1 MEDEG
6 WESIY
11 SLSMDSPA
19 TTYTHRRDA
28 FAAVEQRLAEI
39 SFRFSL
45 LRAGLF
51 LAFFVCLVVILLQRG
66 HVEWGWWAGA
76 AFWLLAFVWVL
87 PYHDRVIQRQ
97 RREGELRRIN
107 AEGLLRLA
115 RDWMGLPVPSLPEP
129 DDADRPMARDL
140 NLFGRASVAQLLGTV
155 HSPPGKTTLADWLLH
170 PAPPEEIVRRQ
181 EMVAELAPEIDL
193 RQRLQVSV
201 RPMDQAPADVEP
213 FLRWAEGEPWLLR
226 RPGLIW
232 LFRLLAVLTPVAALV
247 GWFTSVPM
255 APFLLLATVNLSLGY
270 LLAKRTFERF
280 DEIEAREGDFQRYAE
295 ALEIVATS
303 SGAAGE
309 LDHRGRPAHAWMA
322 LLHHRVGLAE
332 VRHSSYLHMILQSL
346 VLWDFHALLQLEKGQ
361 RDAGPQARQWLAA
374 LGRFETLAA
383 LATLRFGHPQCCFPK
398 AEATAARLRAAAPA
412 ALAARRLQPPGWR
425 CPKGAATAGRL
436 PAEGVGPP
444 LSADGKRVV
453 NDVELGPPGT
463 FLLVTGS
470 NMSGKSTLLRSIGVN
485 AVLAQAGGPV
495 CATALRMPPVTLA
508 TSILVEDS
516 LADGVSFFMAELQRI
531 QKVVAAAD
539 RAHGEGRVL
548 LYLLDEVL
556 RGTNSFER
564 QVAVRRVVL
573 HLLRHGA
580 IGAVSTHDLQLA
592 EVPEL
597 QKPVI
602 PVHFRETV
610 HPGGDPPM
618 TFDYKMRPGVAT
630 TVNALKLMELVGLPA
645 ES

>member
-1 MEDEG
+1 MPTPPV
-6 WESIY
+6 I
-11 SLSMDSPA
+11 PA
-19 TTYTHRRDA
+19 DVYTHRSDA
-28 FAAVEQRLAEI
+28 FATEEARLARI

-66 HVEWGWWAGA
+66 RVEWGWWAGA
-76 AFWLLAFVWVL
+76 VFWLVAFVWVL

-107 AEGLLRLA
+107 EEGLLRLA

-129 DDADRPMARDL
+129 HDADRPMARDL

-181 EMVAELAPEIDL
+181 ETVAGLVSEIDL

-232 LFRLLAVLTPVAALV
+232 LFRLLAVLTPIALLV
-247 GWFTSVPM
+247 GGFTPAPM

-295 ALEIVATS
+295 ALEIVATRPGS
-303 SGAAGE
+303 AGE
-309 LDHRGRPAHAWMA
+309 LIYRDRPTHAWMA
-322 LLHHRVGLAE
+322 LLHHRVGLSE
-332 VRHSSYLHMILQSL
+332 VRHSAYLHSILQSL
-346 VLWDFHALLQLEKGQ
+346 FLWDFHALLQLEKWQ

-383 LATLRFGHPQCCFPK
+383 LATLQFEQPEWCFPK
-398 AEATAARLRAAAPA
+398 VEATADR
-412 ALAARRLQPPGWR
+412 LAA
-425 CPKGAATAGRL
+425 
-436 PAEGVGPP
+436 EGLGHP
-444 LSADGKRVV
+444 LIADGKRVV
-453 NDVELGPPGT
+453 NDVEVGPPDT

-495 CATALRMPPVTLA
+495 CAAALRMPPVTLA

-597 QKPVI
+597 QKPVV

-618 TFDYKMRPGVAT
+618 TFDYQMRPGVAT

>member
-1 MEDEG
+1 MPT
-6 WESIY
+6 
-11 SLSMDSPA
+11 SPA
-19 TTYTHRRDA
+19 VPASLYTHRRDA
-28 FAAVEQRLAEI
+28 FAAEERRLAGV

-51 LAFFVCLVVILLQRG
+51 LAFVVCLGVILVQRG
-66 HVEWGWWAGA
+66 HSGWGWWIGGL
-76 AFWLLAFVWVL
+76 FWLAAFVWVL

-107 AEGLLRLA
+107 EEGLLRLA
-115 RDWMGLPVPSLPEP
+115 RDWMRLPVPSLPEP
-129 DDADRPMARDL
+129 DDSERPMARDL

-155 HSPPGKTTLADWLLH
+155 HSPPGKTALADWLLH
-170 PAPPEEIVRRQ
+170 PASSEEIVRRQ
-181 EMVAELAPEIDL
+181 AAAAELAPEIDL

-213 FLRWAEGEPWLLR
+213 FLRWAEGGPWLLR

-232 LFRLLAVLTPVAALV
+232 LFRFLAVLTPVAGLA
-247 GWFTSVPM
+247 GWLTPLPM
-255 APFLLLATVNLSLGY
+255 APFLLLATLNLSLGY
-270 LLAKRTFERF
+270 LLARRTFERF

-295 ALEIVATS
+295 ALEIM
-303 SGAAGE
+303 AARPGSD
-309 LDHRGRPAHAWMA
+309 LTYRDRPAHTWMG

-332 VRHSSYLHMILQSL
+332 VRHSSYLHTILQSL
-346 VLWDFHALLQLEKGQ
+346 FLWDFHALLLLEKWQ
-361 RDAGPQARQWLAA
+361 RDAGPQARRWLAA
-374 LGRFETLAA
+374 LGRFEALAA
-383 LATLRFGHPQCCFPK
+383 LATLKFEQPEWCFPRVEETADRLAAEGLGHP
-398 AEATAARLRAAAPA
+398 LI
-412 ALAARRLQPPGWR
+412 
-425 CPKGAATAGRL
+425 
-436 PAEGVGPP
+436 
-444 LSADGKRVV
+444 ADGHRVV
-453 NDVELGPPGT
+453 NDVEVGPAGT

-495 CATALRMPPVTLA
+495 CAAALRMPPVALA

-597 QKPVI
+597 QGPVV

-610 HPGGDPPM
+610 HSGGDPPM

>member
-1 MEDEG
+1 MPT
-6 WESIY
+6 
-11 SLSMDSPA
+11 SLAVPA
-19 TTYTHRRDA
+19 ETYTHRRDA
-28 FAAVEQRLAEI
+28 FAAEERRLAGI
-39 SFRFSL
+39 SYRFSL

-51 LAFFVCLVVILLQRG
+51 LAFVVCLAVILVQRG
-66 HVEWGWWAGA
+66 HSGWPWWAGA
-76 AFWLLAFVWVL
+76 VFWLVAFVWVL
-87 PYHDRVIQRQ
+87 PYHDRIIQRQ
-97 RREGELRRIN
+97 RRQGELRRIN
-107 AEGLLRLA
+107 EEGLLRLA
-115 RDWMGLPVPSLPEP
+115 RDWMRLPVPSLPEP
-129 DDADRPMARDL
+129 DDAERPMARDL

-155 HSPPGKTTLADWLLH
+155 HSPPGKLALADWLLH
-170 PAPPEEIVRRQ
+170 PASPEEIARRQ
-181 EMVAELAPEIDL
+181 EVVAELAPEIDL

-201 RPMDQAPADVEP
+201 RPMDQAPANVEP

-226 RPGLIW
+226 RPGLVW
-232 LFRLLAVLTPVAALV
+232 LFRLLAVLTPIALLV
-247 GWFTSVPM
+247 GWLTPLPT
-255 APFLLLATVNLSLGY
+255 APFLLLVTLNLSLGY
-270 LLAKRTFERF
+270 LLAKRTYGSF
-280 DEIEAREGDFQRYAE
+280 DEVEAREGDFQRYAE
-295 ALEIVATS
+295 ALEIMATR

-309 LDHRGRPAHAWMA
+309 LHHRERPAHAWMA
-322 LLHHRVGLAE
+322 LLHSRVGLSE

-346 VLWDFHALLQLEKGQ
+346 LLWDFHALLLLEKWQ

-374 LGRFETLAA
+374 LGRFEALAA
-383 LATLRFGHPQCCFPK
+383 LATLKFEQPEWCFPRVETAADRLAAEGLGHPLI
-398 AEATAARLRAAAPA
+398 AE
-412 ALAARRLQPPGWR
+412 
-425 CPKGAATAGRL
+425 
-436 PAEGVGPP
+436 
-444 LSADGKRVV
+444 GKRVV
-453 NDVELGPPGT
+453 NDVEVGPAGT

-495 CATALRMPPVTLA
+495 CATSLRMPPVTLA

-597 QKPVI
+597 QGPVV